1 MKTIKNNNTE
11 NSIKYLIE
19 ITEDG
24 SLLDT
29 ANSLEEAYE
38 TVEEFEKE
46 EWEKTNSYTIY
57 KVENWIK
64 TFVSH

>member
-46 EWEKTNSYTIY
+46 E
-57 KVENWIK
+57 
-64 TFVSH
+64 